1 MKEYKNA
8 CKFGL
13 FVKDLG
19 RIIDINEQF
28 EARMSECIK
37 VLLREHKIIP
47 VERKIKI
54 EKKVE
59 EKKIHK
65 KPENKGTK
73 KEEVKKVVFEEKP
86 ALFDKKLEE

>member
-47 VERKIKI
+47 VEMKIKI
-54 EKKVE
+54 EKKV
-59 EKKIHK
+59 
-65 KPENKGTK
+65 
-73 KEEVKKVVFEEKP
+73 
-86 ALFDKKLEE
+86 